1 MSFWRESNPMLKKVL
16 ETDDEELI
24 LGKIDTED
32 LLLLNVLY
40 HRPTK
45 ERGWNDYA
53 SVLLKNVSTGEK
65 QVVLIQNPRMILYE
79 VK

>member
-1 MSFWRESNPMLKKVL
+1 MVKDNQIIQTA

-45 ERGWNDYA
+45 ERGWND
-53 SVLLKNVSTGEK
+53 
-65 QVVLIQNPRMILYE
+65 
-79 VK
+79 

>member
-1 MSFWRESNPMLKKVL
+1 MSFWRESNNMLKKVM

-45 ERGWNDYA
+45 ERG
-53 SVLLKNVSTGEK
+53 
-65 QVVLIQNPRMILYE
+65 
-79 VK
+79 